1 MSDLK
6 DDLPTAMIMAAFTG
20 ISWYIA
26 IELNVRLAL
35 SIRRRGL
42 YFWSVF
48 LCAWGVL
55 LQPLVIILVNFG
67 IWKPGH
73 ASVSLIYLTW
83 WILVVPQSF
92 VLYSRLHLF
101 MEAKPLR
108 WVRFSIV
115 SVSIAFSVPTVV
127 LGVLAQTN
135 MSATLSR
142 PNLAWDKVQ
151 LAVFFTQ
158 ETLLSLLYIRETQK
172 HLKRTAPLHSQDGSS
187 RRVLKHLIYINV
199 LIICL
204 DISLMGMCYS
214 NLFYLQGHYKPCV
227 YGIKLRMEFAILNQL
242 RSTLQSSRPRYS
254 YNRDSRGHRPR
265 STSDSGL
272 QLTDRSTSL
281 DIMPH
286 KPSGAAAA
294 AAATA
299 VRDMPLRAIPRGQV
313 RQRAT
318 EPRKP

>member
-1 MSDLK
+1 MADLK
-6 DDLPTAMIMAAFTG
+6 DDLPTAMTMAAFTG
-20 ISWYIA
+20 ISWYVA

-67 IWKPGH
+67 IWRPGH

-127 LGVLAQTN
+127 LGVLAV
-135 MSATLSR
+135 SDPPTL
-142 PNLAWDKVQ
+142 
-151 LAVFFTQ
+151 
-158 ETLLSLLYIRETQK
+158 
-172 HLKRTAPLHSQDGSS
+172 
-187 RRVLKHLIYINV
+187 
-199 LIICL
+199 CC
-204 DISLMGMCYS
+204 IS
-214 NLFYLQGHYKPCV
+214 
-227 YGIKLRMEFAILNQL
+227 
-242 RSTLQSSRPRYS
+242 
-254 YNRDSRGHRPR
+254 
-265 STSDSGL
+265 
-272 QLTDRSTSL
+272 
-281 DIMPH
+281 
-286 KPSGAAAA
+286 PS
-294 AAATA
+294 
-299 VRDMPLRAIPRGQV
+299 
-313 RQRAT
+313 
-318 EPRKP
+318 